1 MYHVVIIAR
10 LFAFFVALS
19 LMFGPLVMDRAMAA
33 MPASDHSQMVKDGH
47 CDPADEGQKDKGVT
61 KSCCA
66 AMCATPIV
74 VMPQSE
80 ISEPPF
86 DRLATTAAPADFHR
100 GVLSEIS
107 TPPPRLS

>member
-1 MYHVVIIAR
+1 MDIHR
-10 LFAFFVALS
+10 LFAFFIALS

-47 CDPADEGQKDKGVT
+47 CDPTDENKNDEGVT

-66 AMCATPIV
+66 AMCAAAMV
-74 VMPQSE
+74 VLPQTE
-80 ISEPPF
+80 TGEHLF
-86 DRLATTAAPADFHR
+86 DPLATTPALATFHR